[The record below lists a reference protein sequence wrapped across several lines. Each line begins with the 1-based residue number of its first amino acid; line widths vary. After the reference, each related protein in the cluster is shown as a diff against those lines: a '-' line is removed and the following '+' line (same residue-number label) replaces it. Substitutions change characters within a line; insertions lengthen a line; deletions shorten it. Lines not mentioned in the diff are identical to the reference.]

1 MKNCNRMRVLHVVE
15 SLDRGGLERVVCDL
29 AIEQQR
35 RGHFVEVVCLF
46 TAGEFSSDLKAA
58 GLNVLVT
65 GKQPGLDLKAMGRM
79 RAVVRDGRHELVHTH
94 NPVANYYAC
103 MAMPL
108 SWNKWPIINTR
119 HNMGARDPADL
130 RERLFR
136 WSIMRTAKVAM
147 VSPQVSRKFVDS
159 GVVPEAK
166 AAVVMN
172 GIPIDRYVPATDEAR
187 ASARRTLGVPAE
199 AHVVGSVGRLAGVK
213 NHALLLAAA
222 APLCHADPAL
232 RIVLIG
238 EGDVREALKRQAL
251 DLGIADRLLMPGERA
266 DIAQVLPAFDV
277 FAMPSI
283 SEGHSIA
290 LLEAACT
297 GLPSVATEVG
307 GNPEIVQHG
316 RTGLLVPS
324 QDEEALR
331 GALDALLSDPLR
343 RRAMGEQAR
352 AWARDTVSL
361 DTMTT
366 RYDDLYRTV
375 VHPKGR

>member
-1 MKNCNRMRVLHVVE
+1 MRVLHVVE

-29 AIEQQR
+29 AIEQHR
-35 RGHFVEVVCLF
+35 RGHFVEVMCLF
-46 TAGEFSSDLKAA
+46 TAGEFASDLKAA
-58 GLNVLVT
+58 GLHVLVA
-65 GKQPGLDLKAMGRM
+65 GKRPGLDLTAMGRM
-79 RAVVRDGRHELVHTH
+79 RAAARNGGHEVVHTH

-108 SWNKWPIINTR
+108 SWHKWPIVNTR
-119 HNMGARDPADL
+119 HNMGARNPADR
-130 RERLFR
+130 REQLFR
-136 WSIMRTAKVAM
+136 LSIMRTAKVAM

-159 GVVPEAK
+159 GVVPQAK
-166 AAVVMN
+166 AAVVRN
-172 GIPIDRYVPATDEAR
+172 GIPINRYVQATDEAR
-187 ASARRTLGVPAE
+187 SAARQTLGVPPE
-199 AHVVGSVGRLAGVK
+199 SRIVGSVGRLVGVK
-213 NHALLLAAA
+213 NHALLLRAI

-238 EGDVREALKRQAL
+238 DGDLRETLQRQAR
-251 DLGIADRLLMPGERA
+251 DLGIADQLLLTGERA
-266 DIAQVLPAFDV
+266 DIAQVLPAFDI

-297 GLPSVATEVG
+297 GLPTVATEVG
-307 GNPEIVQHG
+307 GNPEIVQQG

-324 QDEEALR
+324 QDDEALR
-331 GALDALLSDPLR
+331 VALGALLSDPPR

-352 AWARDTVSL
+352 TWACDTVSL
-361 DTMTT
+361 DAMTT
-366 RYDDLYRTV
+366 RYDALYRAV